1 MSSTQFPK
9 LFIPAAPYPCR
20 MIITISGI
28 AGSGKSTVAVE
39 LAKALGLK
47 HYSIG
52 SLMRE
57 MAKEKGMSLLELG
70 KLAEKDPV
78 IDKALDEKQIELG
91 REKDNFVI
99 DSRLGWFFIP
109 NSIKIFFSIS
119 MKEAARRVYRDTIK
133 NLRRDERENT
143 SVKQTLANMKKRQ
156 VSETK
161 RYKQLYGVNYLD
173 KKNFDIVVNSTRT
186 TKKEKFEKTVKA
198 IEKIKGF

>member
-1 MSSTQFPK
+1 
-9 LFIPAAPYPCR
+9 
-20 MIITISGI
+20 MIVTISGMP
-28 AGSGKSTVAVE
+28 GSGKSTLAKE
-39 LAKALGLK
+39 LAKKFSLK
-47 HYSIG
+47 HFSAG
-52 SLMRE
+52 EFMRE
-57 MAKEKGMSLLELG
+57 IAKERGISLLDLS
-70 KLAEKDPV
+70 KIAEKDKTIDEE
-78 IDKALDEKQIELG
+78 IDKRTIALGK
-91 REKDNFVI
+91 EKDNFVI

-109 NSIKIFFSIS
+109 NSIKIFVSIS

>member
-1 MSSTQFPK
+1 
-9 LFIPAAPYPCR
+9 

-99 DSRLGWFFIP
+99 DSRLGFHFIP
-109 NSIKIFFSIS
+109 HSLKVFLEVTLD
-119 MKEAARRVYRDTIK
+119 EAAKRIFKQGRLHESYKDIDESLQKIK
-133 NLRRDERENT
+133 ERI
-143 SVKQTLANMKKRQ
+143 S
-156 VSETK
+156 SEDK
-161 RYKQLYGVNYLD
+161 RYRQYYRIDYHEKKQYDLAIDTTTLKVPQ
-173 KKNFDIVVNSTRT
+173 VVERITGYIRT
-186 TKKEKFEKTVKA
+186 SHSNV
-198 IEKIKGF
+198 